1 MKRILV
7 RVGRTALLH
16 MSRGQLHAHQGPFDG
31 AVFRERMAVSS
42 DGTYDLL
49 WFDAC
54 DGNRARQ
61 PRSPSPGAMS
71 AEKNRP
77 P

>member
-1 MKRILV
+1 MKHILV

-42 DGTYDLL
+42 DGTCDLL
-49 WFDAC
+49 RFDAC
-54 DGNRARQ
+54 DGNR
-61 PRSPSPGAMS
+61 GL
-71 AEKNRP
+71 RP
-77 P
+77 PGQCPLKKTGHHE